1 MAGLKDADDFKDGE
15 FFKGAGLL
23 KRVCLFG
30 GIAGLIIFL
39 GIALASKSGDSLRTE
54 SMAYSWLFA
63 VVFFVSLAVGG
74 LFWTLLHHATNS
86 GWGTVIR
93 RLMENLG
100 SLIPFMLILG
110 LPLIFPQFGFRD
122 ALWEWFPDRHAAIEE
137 AGDRAEHDKGAYV
150 EARRSEIAAAQG
162 KVKDAENVLAAQK
175 NLTPG
180 GKQHHVDA
188 IEQLKNHATILAAH
202 DLSEEAVLKELEDKN
217 FSKINFGLFKK
228 RGYLNESFWY
238 VRYLLVLLA
247 LSGIIYTLRRWSLK
261 QDKDGDPKWFL
272 LMRKWSCGFLL
283 PFAIAWTFLVF
294 DWLMALDYTW
304 YSTMWGVYLFA
315 GAALNSMGVL
325 VLVLTLLR
333 KNGYF
338 KNVITMEHY
347 FLMGKLML
355 AFTIFWAYIAFSQF
369 FLIWYAN
376 ITEETKFFLTRNTS
390 FWNTYTIAFLV
401 VGKFFLPFTVLL
413 FQKVKKVPVFLCAI
427 ALWNLFMHILDIYWI
442 IIPERGPSLTRAAE
456 KMLMVV
462 PGAWIYDV
470 LAFVTVGLIFGY
482 LLLRQLGSASL
493 YPCRD
498 PRLDESLNV
507 LN

>member
-30 GIAGLIIFL
+30 GIAGLGIFF
-39 GIALASKSGDSLRTE
+39 ALALSSSQRAETMG
-54 SMAYSWLFA
+54 YSWLFA
-63 VVFFVSLAVGG
+63 VMFFVTLAVGG
-74 LFWTLLHHATNS
+74 IFWTLLHHATNS

-100 SLIPFMLILG
+100 SLIFLMLILG
-110 LPLIFPQFGFRD
+110 LPLISPWFGFRD
-122 ALWEWFPDRHAAIEE
+122 ALWEWFPDRAAAIAQAEDKAKEE
-137 AGDRAEHDKGAYV
+137 IGEYV
-150 EARRSEIAAAQG
+150 EVQRNEIAVAQSEVKKAEREAAAQ
-162 KVKDAENVLAAQK
+162 KKP
-175 NLTPG
+175 TPG
-180 GKQHHVDA
+180 SKQHFEDK
-188 IEQLKNHATILAAH
+188 ITELKEHASLLAAH
-202 DLSEEAVLKELEDKN
+202 ELDDEAVVLKELEDKH
-217 FSKINFGLFKK
+217 FAEANFGLFKK
-228 RGYLNESFWY
+228 RGYLNEGAWY
-238 VRYLLVLLA
+238 IRYVVFVIV
-247 LSGIIYTLRRWSLK
+247 LSGIIFILRTWSLR
-261 QDKDGDPKWFL
+261 QDKDGNPKWFL
-272 LMRKWSCGFLL
+272 LMRKWSCGLLL
-283 PFAIAWTFLVF
+283 PFAVAWTFLVF

-333 KNGYF
+333 KQGYF

-376 ITEETKFFLTRNTS
+376 ITEETKFFLTRNTA

-413 FQKVKKVPVFLCAI
+413 FQRVKKIPIFLCAI
-427 ALWNLFMHILDIYWI
+427 ALWNLVMHILDIYWI
-442 IIPERGPSLTRAAE
+442 IIPERGPSLTRAADT
-456 KMLMVV
+456 MLMTI
-462 PGAWIYDV
+462 PGAWLYDV

-482 LLLRQLGSASL
+482 ALLRQLGSASL